1 MMGGETPAFWW
12 GGPQWAAMALR
23 PVSAVYG
30 SIARRRMDRG
40 GREAVDAPVLC
51 IGNFTVGGGGK
62 TPTALAMAGAAEA
75 CGLRPGFLSRGYGGS
90 AAGPLLVD
98 PTAHAARLVGD
109 EPLLLAAR
117 APTVVA
123 KDRGAGARFL
133 METAGVDFIIMDD
146 GFQSARLRID
156 FALLAIDAG
165 RGLGNGQV
173 VPSGPLRAPLKD
185 QIRHADA
192 LLVIGEGAAGAQAI
206 RLTARGGKPVFEA
219 RLEPR
224 AHALAGRRVLA
235 FAGIADPE
243 KFYRSLRAAGADLV
257 RTRDFPDHHPLQ
269 PAEISELMA
278 DAARDALD
286 LVTTRK
292 DAVRMAGEGDAA
304 QRLLAE
310 TSVLDV
316 DLVFEPST
324 LGARFVAETREA
336 FRRRKFG

>member
-1 MMGGETPAFWW
+1 MMGGETPTFWW
-12 GGPQWAAMALR
+12 GGPQWAALALR
-23 PVSAVYG
+23 PVSAIYG
-30 SIARRRMDRG
+30 AVARRRMDK
-40 GREAVDAPVLC
+40 GRRETVDVPVLC

-62 TPTALAMAGAAEA
+62 TPTALAMASAAQA
-75 CGLRPGFLSRGYGGS
+75 SGLRPGFLSRGYGGS
-90 AAGPLLVD
+90 ASGPLLVD
-98 PTAHAARLVGD
+98 PSVHAARLVGD

-123 KDRGAGARFL
+123 KDRAAGARFL
-133 METAGVDFIIMDD
+133 VETAGVDFVVMDD
-146 GFQSARLRID
+146 GFQSARLRVD

-192 LLVIGEGAAGAQAI
+192 LLVVGEGAAGARAI

-224 AHALAGRRVLA
+224 SHALSGRRVLA

-243 KFYRSLRAAGADLV
+243 KFYSSLRAAGADIV
-257 RTRDFPDHHPLQ
+257 RSRDFPDHHPLQ
-269 PAEISELMA
+269 AGEIEDLLA
-278 DAARDALD
+278 DAARDGLH

-292 DAVRMAGEGDAA
+292 DAARMAGEGRAA
-304 QRLLAE
+304 ERLLAAA
-310 TSVLDV
+310 SVLDV
-316 DLVFEPST
+316 DLVFEPAT